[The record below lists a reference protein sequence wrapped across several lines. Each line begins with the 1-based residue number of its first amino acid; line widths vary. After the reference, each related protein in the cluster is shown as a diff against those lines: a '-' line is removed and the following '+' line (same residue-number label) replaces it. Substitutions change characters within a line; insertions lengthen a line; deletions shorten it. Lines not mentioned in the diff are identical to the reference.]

1 MLKKIV
7 RRLLTPYLWSYT
19 SAELGLGQLTYSQF
33 GEDIL
38 IRGFFRDK
46 LVGVYVDVGAFHPIY
61 YSNTYALYKLGWNG
75 VAIDA
80 NATFER
86 LYKRFRPRD
95 IFVHSAVGQ
104 SEGKAQFVHF
114 ASGAFDRLLEFAG
127 EVPEQFR
134 TGETTREVNM
144 RRLDQ
149 ILDGSKVTKIDFLN
163 IDCEGSDLDIL
174 SSIDFAKLRPSLI
187 SVEDH
192 SANWMGSP
200 LVKTLAENEY
210 AVYGR
215 CGLSTL
221 FFDSTQKV
229 QSMKGE
235 SDSEQGPVWVR
246 NGK

>member
-1 MLKKIV
+1 MLKKIA
-7 RRLLTPYLWSYT
+7 RRLFTPYLWSYT

-46 LVGVYVDVGAFHPIY
+46 PVGVYVDVGAFHPIY
-61 YSNTYALYKLGWNG
+61 YSNTYALYKSGWNG
-75 VAIDA
+75 LAIDA
-80 NATFER
+80 NGSFER
-86 LYKRFRPRD
+86 LYKKFRPRD
-95 IFVHSAVGQ
+95 IFVHAAVGQ
-104 SEGKAQFVHF
+104 SEGKAHFVHF
-114 ASGAFDRLLEFAG
+114 SSGAFDRLQKFAS

-149 ILDGSKVTKIDFLN
+149 ILDSSKATKVDFLN
-163 IDCEGSDLDIL
+163 IDCEGADLDIL

-192 SANWMGSP
+192 SANWTVSP
-200 LVKTLAENEY
+200 VVKILAENGY
-210 AVYGR
+210 AMYGR

-221 FFDSTQKV
+221 FVDAIRKV
-229 QSMKGE
+229 QSV
-235 SDSEQGPVWVR
+235 SDIVEAHHS
-246 NGK
+246 

>member
-38 IRGFFRDK
+38 IRGFFRNK
-46 LVGVYVDVGAFHPIY
+46 SVGVYVDVGAFHPIY

-80 NATFER
+80 NRTFER
-86 LYKRFRPRD
+86 LYKKFRPRD
-95 IFVHSAVGQ
+95 TFVHAAVGQ
-104 SEGKAQFVHF
+104 SEGRVQFVHF
-114 ASGAFDRLLEFAG
+114 ASGAFDRLQEFAG
-127 EVPEQFR
+127 QVPEQFR

-144 RRLDQ
+144 RRLDH
-149 ILDGSKVTKIDFLN
+149 ILDSSKVSKIDFLN

-174 SSIDFAKLRPSLI
+174 SSIDFARLRPLLI

-192 SANWMGSP
+192 SVNWMVSP

-221 FFDSTQKV
+221 FFDSIQKL

-235 SDSEQGPVWVR
+235 SEPKQGPVWGRDV
-246 NGK
+246 K